1 MALTQGL
8 TTSFKTQILNGVH
21 ALTTDVLYIA
31 LYTSTASLDDTTTVY
46 TTTGEA
52 SGSGYSAGGILVT
65 GVTVTSS
72 NKVAYVSFTNPSWPS
87 STITARGA
95 LLYNASRSNAS
106 IAVLDFGADK
116 SSSNSTFTLTL
127 PSATYSTALIRI
139 A

>member
-31 LYTSTASLDDTTTVY
+31 LYTSTASLGDTTTVY
-46 TTTGEA
+46 TTTGEVT
-52 SGSGYSAGGILVT
+52 GTGYSAGGILVT
-65 GVTVTSS
+65 GVTVSSS

-95 LLYNASRSNAS
+95 LLYNTSRSNAS